1 MANEP
6 LGIYEELQRRRQY
19 FDRLKTRIQKSGP
32 TQVGS
37 YAQPFNP
44 FIGRLVTIGKPYFEA
59 GINGKGAP
67 GRPHRQRK
75 PEAQLGLNIIQV
87 VQAVCLESGLTPGD
101 LMSPSHARRL
111 AVPRHVAMWAA
122 DLYCPEYSLPQLG
135 YFFDRDHT
143 SVYQGIARVNRKL
156 MAGQSETVGLVAK
169 VKQHLEALAH
179 GQ

>member
-6 LGIYEELQRRRQY
+6 LGIYDELQRRRQH
-19 FDRLKTRIQKSGP
+19 FDKLRTRIQKSGP
-32 TQVGS
+32 TRAGS

-44 FIGRLVTIGKPYFEA
+44 FVGRLVTIGKPYFETDT
-59 GINGKGAP
+59 NGKG
-67 GRPHRQRK
+67 GRATPRRPRK

-101 LMSPSHARRL
+101 LISPSHASRL

-156 MAGQSETVGLVAK
+156 MVGQDETVELVAR